1 MALEPPN
8 CVDCDTPITGPMLG
22 DSRGFHHHA
31 EDCPAVWERLRAAQ
45 RRFAGQDLAAELQSL
60 ESSASEILRLRVR
73 EAIEGVHPSKQEST
87 TDAMAAAAV
96 GVFVDWL
103 KNPSAE
109 LGVGVV
115 R

>member
-1 MALEPPN
+1 MIGSPSTPPSSSRRAQKFTGVTRALA
-8 CVDCDTPITGPMLG
+8 T
-22 DSRGFHHHA
+22 
-31 EDCPAVWERLRAAQ
+31 
-45 RRFAGQDLAAELQSL
+45 ELQSL
-60 ESSASEILRLRVR
+60 ESPASEILRLRVR
-73 EAIEGVHPSKQEST
+73 EAIEGSHPSKDEST

-109 LGVGVV
+109 LGMGVV